1 MNNALLFKSLFL
13 IAILLLLVMMGIN
26 NPQPVSFHLRPL
38 LSKPQ
43 SLPAAYM
50 YFGFFAIG
58 FVTGAMLKL
67 GGGKGAGAG
76 SKGKSDK

>member
-1 MNNALLFKSLFL
+1 MNNALLFKLIFL

-26 NPQPVSFHLRPL
+26 NGQRVDLNMRPL
-38 LSKPQ
+38 LSKPE

-50 YFGFFAIG
+50 YFGFFAVG
-58 FVTGAMLKL
+58 FLTGAMLKL